1 MTTAPSACGTAP
13 RQSRLPRSAAHRT
26 LAVTVITMS
35 LVYGTWYAY
44 TVFLVALLRDFG
56 WSRSALAGAFSV
68 FTLVHGAMNPALGW
82 LCDRLGPRRIIAAGG
97 LLLALALWADSLVN
111 APWQLYLAFGGLT
124 AAGVATAGWTPTVVL
139 IQRQFTARLGLAL
152 GIAGAGIGLGIFLVV
167 PLCQALI
174 DSFGWRVAFRVLS
187 GLAAAWILPGTWLL
201 VREAPAAA
209 LLERPTELA
218 SAPGAPGLAADM
230 SLAAAMATRP
240 FWMLASAT
248 FLGNLCSQ
256 TLHVHQAAFLVDH
269 GATPMMAASV
279 VSVVGASSIIGKTGG
294 GWLSDLFPREAVYV
308 LGMAFMLAGVGV
320 LLGMAASPTTW
331 LPYAYAVLFGAG
343 YSVTASLVPAM
354 VSDRFRGRHFGSIF
368 GVTQIGGAAG
378 SALGAW
384 QAGHLFD
391 VTGSYVLA
399 FTLAGGAALAATTAV
414 WAGRLPRRRHR

>member
-1 MTTAPSACGTAP
+1 
-13 RQSRLPRSAAHRT
+13 
-26 LAVTVITMS
+26 MS

-56 WSRSALAGAFSV
+56 WSRSTLAGAFSV
-68 FTLVHGAMNPALGW
+68 FTLVHGAMNPLLGG

-97 LLLALALWADSLVN
+97 LLLALGLWADSLVN
-111 APWQLYLAFGGLT
+111 TPWQLYLAFGGLT
-124 AAGVATAGWTPTVVL
+124 AAGVATAGWTPAVVL
-139 IQRQFTARLGLAL
+139 VQRQFTERLGLAL

-187 GLAAAWILPGTWLL
+187 GLAAVWILPATWLL
-201 VREAPAAA
+201 VREAPAAVLPEPPA
-209 LLERPTELA
+209 EL
-218 SAPGAPGLAADM
+218 PGAPAAPGPAADM
-230 SLAAAMATRP
+230 SLAAAMVTRP
-240 FWMLASAT
+240 FWVMASAT

-269 GATPMMAASV
+269 GATPMVAASV

-294 GWLSDLFPREAVYV
+294 GWLSDLFPREVVYV

-320 LLGMAASPTTW
+320 LLGMAASPTPW

-399 FTLAGGAALAATTAV
+399 FTLGAAAALAATTAV
-414 WAGRLPRRRHR
+414 WAGRLSRRRHP